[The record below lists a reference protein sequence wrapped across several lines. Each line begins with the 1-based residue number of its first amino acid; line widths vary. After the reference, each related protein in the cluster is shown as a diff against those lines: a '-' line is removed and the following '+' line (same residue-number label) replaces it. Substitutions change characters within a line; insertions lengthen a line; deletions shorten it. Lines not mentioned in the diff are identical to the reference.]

1 MGLCENNIFT
11 NPKGWTHKAVGT
23 PLRYRLGQVS
33 SVMLGLIISAC
44 VLIQR
49 DFSTLQYIVTG
60 IAVFAAATYQ
70 PLGLLRVLRH
80 FVRELEKTESD
91 DEGTT

>member
-1 MGLCENNIFT
+1 MGLYENNIFT
-11 NPKGWTHKAVGT
+11 NPKGWAHKAVGT

-33 SVMLGLIISAC
+33 SVMLGLIISIG

-49 DFSTLQYIVTG
+49 DFSTLQYIVAG

-70 PLGLLRVLRH
+70 PLILLRALRH
-80 FVRELEKTESD
+80 FVSELEKNESD
-91 DEGTT
+91 DERTT